1 MDYRQQCITEAAAAL
16 LCVYHRYGAEAFVAE
31 LTYLFSSTETD
42 YLDEMLEYTYSK
54 IPLTAQEAVDMY
66 LQNANNRR

>member
-1 MDYRQQCITEAAAAL
+1 MHYRSGSSAIVFIPSLWCKHFVEELSHL
-16 LCVYHRYGAEAFVAE
+16 L
-31 LTYLFSSTETD
+31 SSTETEA
-42 YLDEMLEYTYSK
+42 LDESLEYTYSK